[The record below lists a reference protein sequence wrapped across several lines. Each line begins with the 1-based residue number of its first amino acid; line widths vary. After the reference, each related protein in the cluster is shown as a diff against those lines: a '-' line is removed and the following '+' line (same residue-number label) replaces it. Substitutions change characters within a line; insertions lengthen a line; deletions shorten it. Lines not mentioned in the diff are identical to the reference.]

1 MLASPTNTLCSSDPE
16 SPKYGQHYTKQEVMD
31 MFAPTEETINSV
43 KKWLVKSGIPE
54 DEIMLSNSK
63 GWMGF
68 ETTVSNLESVLKTKY
83 HVYNNVAARSNH
95 LGTDEYSLPEEISDL
110 VDFIMPAVS
119 TGKMNKRDDQAEAQA
134 VAIKEP
140 VRELTEELAKAI
152 KLNTSKKCRNQL
164 PQQDYRREHK

>member
-1 MLASPTNTLCSSDPE
+1 
-16 SPKYGQHYTKQEVMD
+16 

-43 KKWLVKSGIPE
+43 KNWLVKSGIPE
-54 DEIMLSNSK
+54 DEIILSNSK

-152 KLNTSKKCRNQL
+152 KLNTSKKCRNRS
-164 PQQDYRREHK
+164 PYKTTVVNKK

>member
-1 MLASPTNTLCSSDPE
+1 
-16 SPKYGQHYTKQEVMD
+16 

-43 KKWLVKSGIPE
+43 KNWLVKSGIPE
-54 DEIMLSNSK
+54 DEIILSNSK

-119 TGKMNKRDDQAEAQA
+119 TGKMNKRDDKAEAQA